1 MAALDSA
8 DEEDIQEEAT
18 DFVRR
23 LSTKKQER
31 RSREEGY
38 GVNPGHQHQH
48 SVAIAMVNS
57 PVPLERDPLLSFQHF
72 PEEED
77 ETLPPSR
84 SSTLVAPTTHAY
96 SFNKIKS
103 LGVDPSSWDRVRSWF
118 ERKDPTIVQGRKRS
132 AEEMEDEN
140 GLETSRVPESPTLI
154 ESLAAKRAGSPR
166 FRAQEAYQA
175 SYETQPR
182 LKRRRLNVV
191 GRCCNVAV
199 SPFQAP
205 HSPAMNP
212 VTHGL
217 YGHA

>member
-8 DEEDIQEEAT
+8 DEEDIQEEAA

-38 GVNPGHQHQH
+38 EGNPGHQHQH
-48 SVAIAMVNS
+48 SVAMAIVNL
-57 PVPLERDPLLSFQHF
+57 PVPLERDPLLSFQHL

-84 SSTLVAPTTHAY
+84 SSTLVAPTTYAY
-96 SFNKIKS
+96 SFNTIKS

-118 ERKDPTIVQGRKRS
+118 ERKDPTIVKGRKRS

-140 GLETSRVPESPTLI
+140 GLETSRVPESPTLV
-154 ESLAAKRAGSPR
+154 ESLAAKQAGSPG

-175 SYETQPR
+175 SCEIQPR
-182 LKRRRLNVV
+182 LKRRRLDVV

-205 HSPAMNP
+205 PSPAMNP